1 MDVVRPP
8 TSESKTIETTPRKPK
23 VKKQSKH
30 GNKMEGRKNAKEE
43 EMDLKPVGGSGGMR
57 NVGDFLSSSFSSAQ
71 RTLCLAPPKIP
82 GTGSVVIT
90 WYQVPS
96 LY

>member
-43 EMDLKPVGGSGGMR
+43 EMDLKTGRGIRRYEECGRFFVLL
-57 NVGDFLSSSFSSAQ
+57 FLFRSTHALS
-71 RTLCLAPPKIP
+71 RTPQD
-82 GTGSVVIT
+82 TRY
-90 WYQVPS
+90 W
-96 LY
+96 

>member
-1 MDVVRPP
+1 MWDMDVVRPP

-43 EMDLKPVGGSGGMR
+43 EMD
-57 NVGDFLSSSFSSAQ
+57 
-71 RTLCLAPPKIP
+71 
-82 GTGSVVIT
+82 
-90 WYQVPS
+90 
-96 LY
+96 